1 MVYYADLREF
11 VGELERRG
19 KLLRWRRPVCKDT
32 ELMPL
37 FRLQFRGLEEEQR
50 KAFLFEKVHDASGR
64 HFQVRVLAGSYG
76 GSRQIFALGMGCESP
91 EEMYEKWRYAMAH
104 PIDPVIVD
112 SGPVHDEVHI
122 GREIQEM
129 GLDELPAPVE
139 EPGYSGTIR
148 TTTPFI
154 TRDPQTGIRNVG
166 TYSGH
171 FRARDRM
178 MAGIGT
184 VHHAMI
190 YHWRSSGQRRES
202 LPVAIT
208 VGTTPN
214 IVVVGSA
221 NIPYGIDELAVAGG
235 IAGKAVELVRCKTVP
250 LEVPASAEI
259 VIEGEISTEWMEPY
273 SAFGEY
279 PGYMQAEKRSNPVIK
294 VTAITHRKDAIFT
307 PILVGLPPSE
317 SNCVSRSCREMI
329 IYNFLK
335 YSCNL
340 PVVQEVCCPEMGGG
354 WNFWVVRIKK
364 SHPSQPRQVLY
375 AAAGQDSGG
384 KVIIVVDED
393 INPKDP
399 DMVNWALSYSM
410 QPHRDVE
417 ILHGRVPRL
426 DPSGSP
432 PTLEGERQRSFPGPQ
447 GASVILMDATR
458 KWPYPP
464 VALPKMEFMERARQI
479 WQEEGLPQL
488 RLREPWH
495 GYTLG
500 LWGADE
506 EENSRLILEGNYLK
520 LGEKMAARQT
530 RLGK

>member
-1 MVYYADLREF
+1 MAYYADLREF
-11 VGELERRG
+11 IGELERRG
-19 KLLRWRRPVCKDT
+19 KLRRWKRSVCKDT

-37 FRLQFRGLEEEQR
+37 FRLQFRGLEEAER
-50 KAFLFEKVHDASGR
+50 KAFLFENVTDARGQSYAM
-64 HFQVRVLAGSYG
+64 QVLAGSYG
-76 GSRQIFALGMGCESP
+76 GSREIFALGLGCERP
-91 EEMYEKWRYAMAH
+91 EEIYEKWHDAMNH
-104 PIDPVIVD
+104 PIEPVIVE
-112 SGPVHDEVHI
+112 SGPVQEEVHL
-122 GREIQEM
+122 GQEIQQM

-154 TRDPQTGIRNVG
+154 TRDPETGIRNVG

-171 FRARDRM
+171 FRARHRM

-190 YHWRSSGQRRES
+190 HHWRSAGRQRRA

-208 VGTTPN
+208 VGVTPN
-214 IVVVGSA
+214 IVAVGSA

-235 IAGKAVELVRCKTVP
+235 IAGRAVELVRCKTVP
-250 LEVPASAEI
+250 LEVPATAEI
-259 VIEGEISTEWMEPY
+259 VIEGEISTETMEPY
-273 SAFGEY
+273 TAFGEY
-279 PGYMQAEKRSNPVIK
+279 PGYMAAEKRSNPVIK
-294 VTAITHRKDAIFT
+294 VTAITHRKDAVFT

-317 SNCVSRSCREMI
+317 SNCISRSCREMI
-329 IYNFLK
+329 LYNFLK

-354 WNFWVVRIKK
+354 WNFWVIRIKK

-375 AAAGQDSGG
+375 GAAGQDSGG
-384 KVIIVVDED
+384 KVMIVVDDD

-399 DMVNWALSYSM
+399 DMVNWALSFSM
-410 QPHRDVE
+410 QPHRDIE

-432 PTLEGERQRSFPGPQ
+432 PAVEGERERSFPDSQ
-447 GASVILMDATR
+447 GSSIILIDATR

-464 VALPKMEFMERARQI
+464 VALPKKEFMGRALGI
-479 WQEEGLPQL
+479 WEEEGLPLL
-488 RLREPWH
+488 RLKTPWY

-500 LWGADE
+500 LWGEEDE
-506 EENSRLILEGNYLK
+506 ENARLILQGEYLK
-520 LGEKMAARQT
+520 LGEKMAKCQT
-530 RLGK
+530 RLER